1 MSKTILENVILFA
14 RAGFRG
20 LADATQVESVMATVA
35 EAINDTELLVDGE
48 AIGVIRNAR
57 VEGSL
62 IRGDLED
69 VDTTFLESDA
79 GQNLCRRIA
88 ASFEAPAAP
97 VKKAAVKPAAKPV
110 KKGAKTAAPPAEEEP
125 AEGEEPADDPE
136 PVKAPVKK
144 TAPKVV
150 GKPTSKPAPGKGKA
164 VVPMNKKI
172 KVNL

>member
-97 VKKAAVKPAAKPV
+97 VKKAAAKPAAKKP
-110 KKGAKTAAPPAEEEP
+110 AKAAEPAEDES
-125 AEGEEPADDPE
+125 AEGEEPAD
-136 PVKAPVKK
+136 KAPVKK

>member
-20 LADATQVESVMATVA
+20 LADATQVESVMTTVA
-35 EAINDTELLVDGE
+35 EAINDTELLVDGD
-48 AIGVIRNAR
+48 AVGVIRNAR

-69 VDTTFLESDA
+69 VDTTFLKSDA

-97 VKKAAVKPAAKPV
+97 VKKAAAKPAAKTAKKPV
-110 KKGAKTAAPPAEEEP
+110 KAAEPAEEEP

-136 PVKAPVKK
+136 PVKAPAKS
-144 TAPKVV
+144 APKKVV

>member
-97 VKKAAVKPAAKPV
+97 VKKAAVKPAAKTA
-110 KKGAKTAAPPAEEEP
+110 KKPAKTAEPAEEP